1 MPKTAYKTCK
11 SLQKYKKNVSLQM
24 FLLIFFDFI
33 SVKVKYIVFCY
44 FRFSRYNFF
53 QIWRRIFG

>member
-33 SVKVKYIVFCY
+33 SVEV
-44 FRFSRYNFF
+44 
-53 QIWRRIFG
+53 